1 MSGGQVGGQVIGEAR
16 PTGISAVGA
25 MPWGTHFCHF
35 YESKDDLVDILI
47 PYFRAGLEANE
58 FCIWILFDPIGDE
71 EAVQMLR
78 RGVPEADKYIEA
90 GAIEVI
96 PHSQWYLR
104 EGTFDLNRAIRGLQA
119 KLTGALDKGYAGL
132 RVNGNEAWLSEQE
145 WHAFADYEHKLN
157 QMIANQRMIVL
168 CTYPLGVTTAR
179 ELFAV
184 ARTHQFA
191 IAKNNGAWEVF
202 ETPDLRQAKEE
213 LRRLNEE
220 LEMRVEERTL
230 DLAVANDGLKAEI
243 AARQQLEDKLRESE
257 QQFRALSV
265 RVRAARED
273 EGTRIARE
281 IHDQLGSALASLKWE
296 LEGLDKEFAAWN
308 DQLEEEALRRRV
320 QVMLKLTDAL
330 IDAVRRIAS
339 ELRPSILDDLGV
351 VEAIEW
357 LGQQFQDRTGIVC
370 RFSLP
375 ETKVNLNPDQATAA
389 FRIFQEALTNV
400 LRHAGATSI
409 CVSIKQRAH
418 AFVLIVRDNGKGFV
432 AENKSAQNSLGLLG
446 MRERARL
453 AGGRIRLRGVE
464 GAGTTIVLR
473 IPVGGNGS

>member
-1 MSGGQVGGQVIGEAR
+1 VSGNAR

-58 FCIWILFDPIGDE
+58 FCIWILFDPIGEE
-71 EAVQMLR
+71 EAMQLLR
-78 RGVPEADKYIEA
+78 LEVPEAEKYMEC
-90 GAIEVI
+90 GAIEMI

-104 EGTFDLNRAIRGLQA
+104 EGVFDLNRAIRGLQDR
-119 KLTGALDKGYAGL
+119 LSVALDKGYAGL
-132 RVNGNEAWLSEQE
+132 RVNGNEAWLTEQE
-145 WHAFADYEHKLN
+145 WNAFSDYEHKLN
-157 QMIANQRMIVL
+157 QLIVDQRMIVL

-213 LRRLNEE
+213 LRKLNEE
-220 LEMRVEERTL
+220 LENRVEARTF
-230 DLAVANDGLKAEI
+230 DLAVANSGLKAEI
-243 AARQQLEDKLRESE
+243 AARQLLEEKLRESE

-265 RVRAARED
+265 RVQAAREE

-308 DQLEEEALRRRV
+308 DQPEEEALRRKVR
-320 QVMLKLTDAL
+320 VMLKLTDEL

-339 ELRPSILDDLGV
+339 ELRPSILDDLGI

-357 LGQQFQDRTGIVC
+357 LGQQFQDRTGIRC
-370 RFSLP
+370 RCSMP
-375 ETKVNLNPDQATAA
+375 QTKVSLSHDQATAA
-389 FRIFQEALTNV
+389 FRIFQESLTNI
-400 LRHAGATSI
+400 LRHAGAT
-409 CVSIKQRAH
+409 CVDVSIKQRAR
-418 AFVLIVRDNGKGFV
+418 AFVLIVRDNGKGFI
-432 AENKSAQNSLGLLG
+432 AENSSGQNSLGLLG
-446 MRERARL
+446 MRERARMV
-453 AGGRIRLRGVE
+453 GGRIWLRSME
-464 GAGTTIVLR
+464 GSGTTIMLR
-473 IPVGGNGS
+473 IPTGGNGP

>member
-1 MSGGQVGGQVIGEAR
+1 
-16 PTGISAVGA
+16 

-35 YESKDDLVDILI
+35 YESKDDLIDILI

-58 FCIWILFDPIGDE
+58 FCVWILFDPIGDE

-78 RGVPEADKYIEA
+78 QGVPEADKYIEI

-104 EGTFDLNRAIRGLQA
+104 EGIFDLNRAIRGLQA
-119 KLTGALDKGYAGL
+119 KLTAALEKGYAGL
-132 RVNGNEAWLSEQE
+132 RVNGNEAWLTEQD
-145 WHAFADYEHKLN
+145 WNTFSDYEHKLN
-157 QMIANQRMIVL
+157 QMIVDLRMIVL
-168 CTYPLGVTTAR
+168 CTYPLAVTTAR

-191 IAKNNGAWEVF
+191 IAKNNGEWEVF

-213 LRRLNEE
+213 LRKLNAE
-220 LEMRVEERTL
+220 LEIRVEERTL
-230 DLAVANDGLKAEI
+230 DLAAANDGLKAEI
-243 AARQQLEDKLRESE
+243 AARQRLEERLRESE

-265 RVRAARED
+265 RVQAAREE

-308 DQLEEEALRRRV
+308 DQPGEEALRRKV

-339 ELRPSILDDLGV
+339 ELRPSVLDDLGI

-357 LGQQFQDRTGIVC
+357 LGKQFQDRTGIIFRYSIPQTRV
-370 RFSLP
+370 S
-375 ETKVNLNPDQATAA
+375 LNPDQATAA
-389 FRIFQEALTNV
+389 FRIFQEALTNI
-400 LRHAGATSI
+400 LRHAGATRI
-409 CVSIKQRAH
+409 HVAVKQRPH
-418 AFVLIVRDNGKGFV
+418 AFVLMVRDNGKGLI
-432 AENKSAQNSLGLLG
+432 AENKSGQNSLGLLG

-453 AGGRIRLRGVE
+453 VGGRIWLRSVE
-464 GAGTTIVLR
+464 GAGTTIMLR
-473 IPVGGNGS
+473 IPIGGNGA